1 MIFQSISV
9 PLWVST
15 HRLFHSFYEEIESG
29 PLPIPAET
37 KNMFL
42 ALAETIAQI
51 LMVTSCYF
59 CGGTNKGD
67 QWPWEVKE
75 LDH

>member
-1 MIFQSISV
+1 
-9 PLWVST
+9 
-15 HRLFHSFYEEIESG
+15 
-29 PLPIPAET
+29 
-37 KNMFL
+37 MFL

-51 LMVTSCYF
+51 LMVTSCYV